1 MIKLKNLMNESFG
14 IGELPS
20 SKLMKMKVSFKD
32 MLDSVNESV
41 EPQIKKIAEL
51 TGVAIDDVEKY
62 VSSRALN
69 ITKLLQYIKD
79 EKQVAI
85 RGFEKAV
92 RNDKTQDAY
101 FIKMFNE
108 SDNEESIGSNY
119 QIGSKVEVVLS
130 NQILDFLQQRNL
142 ITGGNAQLIHK
153 ELTAFIKNNLN
164 ADVTEGNQIKV
175 GTIVRYKKGDGFS
188 SGKIKSISLDK
199 ADIHNGDGSTTTL
212 PLKDLEYV
220 ESWNN

>member
-1 MIKLKNLMNESFG
+1 MIKLKNILTESYG
-14 IGELPS
+14 LGELPS
-20 SKLMKMKVSFKD
+20 SKLMKMKVSAKD
-32 MLDSVNESV
+32 MLDSVN
-41 EPQIKKIAEL
+41 PKNEL
-51 TGVAIDDVEKY
+51 REED
-62 VSSRALN
+62 
-69 ITKLLQYIKD
+69 
-79 EKQVAI
+79 
-85 RGFEKAV
+85 
-92 RNDKTQDAY
+92 
-101 FIKMFNE
+101 
-108 SDNEESIGSNY
+108 EES
-119 QIGSKVEVVLS
+119 IGSKVEVVLS

-142 ITGGNAQLIHK
+142 ITGGNAQLVHK

-164 ADVTEGNQIKV
+164 ADLTEGNQIKV

>member
-1 MIKLKNLMNESFG
+1 MIKLKNILTESYG
-14 IGELPS
+14 LGELPS
-20 SKLMKMKVSFKD
+20 SKLMKMKVSAKD
-32 MLDSVNESV
+32 MLDSVNPKNELREEDKES
-41 EPQIKKIAEL
+41 
-51 TGVAIDDVEKY
+51 
-62 VSSRALN
+62 
-69 ITKLLQYIKD
+69 
-79 EKQVAI
+79 
-85 RGFEKAV
+85 
-92 RNDKTQDAY
+92 
-101 FIKMFNE
+101 
-108 SDNEESIGSNY
+108 
-119 QIGSKVEVVLS
+119 IGSKVEVVLS

-142 ITGGNAQLIHK
+142 ITGGNAQLVHK

-164 ADVTEGNQIKV
+164 ADLTEGNQIKV

>member
-1 MIKLKNLMNESFG
+1 MGTEMIKLKNILTESYG
-14 IGELPS
+14 LGELPS
-20 SKLMKMKVSFKD
+20 SKLMKMKVSAKD
-32 MLDSVNESV
+32 MLDSVNPKNELRKEDKES
-41 EPQIKKIAEL
+41 
-51 TGVAIDDVEKY
+51 
-62 VSSRALN
+62 
-69 ITKLLQYIKD
+69 
-79 EKQVAI
+79 
-85 RGFEKAV
+85 
-92 RNDKTQDAY
+92 
-101 FIKMFNE
+101 
-108 SDNEESIGSNY
+108 
-119 QIGSKVEVVLS
+119 IGSKVEVVLS

-153 ELTAFIKNNLN
+153 ELTAFIYDILPIAKNNLN
-164 ADVTEGNQIKV
+164 ADLTDGNQIKV

>member
-1 MIKLKNLMNESFG
+1 MIKLKNILTESYG

-20 SKLMKMKVSFKD
+20 SKLMKMKVSAKD
-32 MLDSVNESV
+32 MLDSVNPKNELQ
-41 EPQIKKIAEL
+41 EEDNQI
-51 TGVAIDDVEKY
+51 
-62 VSSRALN
+62 
-69 ITKLLQYIKD
+69 
-79 EKQVAI
+79 
-85 RGFEKAV
+85 
-92 RNDKTQDAY
+92 
-101 FIKMFNE
+101 
-108 SDNEESIGSNY
+108 
-119 QIGSKVEVVLS
+119 IGSKVEVVLS

-164 ADVTEGNQIKV
+164 ADMTEGNQIKV
-175 GTIVRYKKGDGFS
+175 GTIVRYKKSDGFS

>member
-1 MIKLKNLMNESFG
+1 MIKLKNILTESYG
-14 IGELPS
+14 LGELPS
-20 SKLMKMKVSFKD
+20 SKLMKMKVSAKD
-32 MLDSVNESV
+32 MLDSVNPKNELRKEDKES
-41 EPQIKKIAEL
+41 
-51 TGVAIDDVEKY
+51 
-62 VSSRALN
+62 
-69 ITKLLQYIKD
+69 
-79 EKQVAI
+79 
-85 RGFEKAV
+85 
-92 RNDKTQDAY
+92 
-101 FIKMFNE
+101 
-108 SDNEESIGSNY
+108 
-119 QIGSKVEVVLS
+119 IGSKVEVVLS

-142 ITGGNAQLIHK
+142 ITGGNAQLVHK

-164 ADVTEGNQIKV
+164 ADLTEGNQIKV

>member
-1 MIKLKNLMNESFG
+1 MGTKMIKLKNLMNESYG
-14 IGELPS
+14 LGELPS
-20 SKLMKMKVSFKD
+20 SKLMKMKVSAKD
-32 MLDSVNESV
+32 MLDSVN
-41 EPQIKKIAEL
+41 PKNEL
-51 TGVAIDDVEKY
+51 REED
-62 VSSRALN
+62 
-69 ITKLLQYIKD
+69 
-79 EKQVAI
+79 
-85 RGFEKAV
+85 
-92 RNDKTQDAY
+92 
-101 FIKMFNE
+101 NE
-108 SDNEESIGSNY
+108 S
-119 QIGSKVEVVLS
+119 IGSKVEVVLS

-142 ITGGNAQLIHK
+142 ITGGNAQLVHK

-164 ADVTEGNQIKV
+164 ADLTEGNQIKV

>member
-1 MIKLKNLMNESFG
+1 MIKLKNLMNESYG
-14 IGELPS
+14 LGELPS
-20 SKLMKMKVSFKD
+20 SKLMKMKVSAKD
-32 MLDSVNESV
+32 MLDSVNPKNELR
-41 EPQIKKIAEL
+41 EEDNQI
-51 TGVAIDDVEKY
+51 
-62 VSSRALN
+62 
-69 ITKLLQYIKD
+69 
-79 EKQVAI
+79 
-85 RGFEKAV
+85 
-92 RNDKTQDAY
+92 
-101 FIKMFNE
+101 
-108 SDNEESIGSNY
+108 
-119 QIGSKVEVVLS
+119 IGSKVEVVLS

-164 ADVTEGNQIKV
+164 ADMTEGNQIKV

>member
-1 MIKLKNLMNESFG
+1 MATKMIKLKNILTESYG
-14 IGELPS
+14 LGELPS
-20 SKLMKMKVSFKD
+20 SKLMKMKVSAKD
-32 MLDSVNESV
+32 MLDSVN
-41 EPQIKKIAEL
+41 PKNEL
-51 TGVAIDDVEKY
+51 REED
-62 VSSRALN
+62 
-69 ITKLLQYIKD
+69 
-79 EKQVAI
+79 
-85 RGFEKAV
+85 
-92 RNDKTQDAY
+92 
-101 FIKMFNE
+101 
-108 SDNEESIGSNY
+108 EES
-119 QIGSKVEVVLS
+119 IGSKVEVVLS

>member
-1 MIKLKNLMNESFG
+1 MIKLKNILTESYG
-14 IGELPS
+14 LGELPS
-20 SKLMKMKVSFKD
+20 SKLMKMKVSAKD
-32 MLDSVNESV
+32 MLDSVNPKNELR
-41 EPQIKKIAEL
+41 EEDNQI
-51 TGVAIDDVEKY
+51 
-62 VSSRALN
+62 
-69 ITKLLQYIKD
+69 
-79 EKQVAI
+79 
-85 RGFEKAV
+85 
-92 RNDKTQDAY
+92 
-101 FIKMFNE
+101 
-108 SDNEESIGSNY
+108 
-119 QIGSKVEVVLS
+119 IGSKVEVVLS

-164 ADVTEGNQIKV
+164 ANLTDGNQIKV

>member
-1 MIKLKNLMNESFG
+1 MIKLKNILTESYG
-14 IGELPS
+14 LGELPS
-20 SKLMKMKVSFKD
+20 SKLMKMKVSAKD
-32 MLDSVNESV
+32 MLDSVN
-41 EPQIKKIAEL
+41 PKNEL
-51 TGVAIDDVEKY
+51 REED
-62 VSSRALN
+62 
-69 ITKLLQYIKD
+69 
-79 EKQVAI
+79 
-85 RGFEKAV
+85 
-92 RNDKTQDAY
+92 
-101 FIKMFNE
+101 
-108 SDNEESIGSNY
+108 EES
-119 QIGSKVEVVLS
+119 IGSKVEVVLS

>member
-1 MIKLKNLMNESFG
+1 MGTKMIKLKNILTESYG
-14 IGELPS
+14 LGELPS
-20 SKLMKMKVSFKD
+20 SKLMKMKVSAKD
-32 MLDSVNESV
+32 MLDSVNPKNELREEDKES
-41 EPQIKKIAEL
+41 
-51 TGVAIDDVEKY
+51 
-62 VSSRALN
+62 
-69 ITKLLQYIKD
+69 
-79 EKQVAI
+79 
-85 RGFEKAV
+85 
-92 RNDKTQDAY
+92 
-101 FIKMFNE
+101 
-108 SDNEESIGSNY
+108 
-119 QIGSKVEVVLS
+119 IGSKVEVVLS

-142 ITGGNAQLIHK
+142 ITGGNAQLVHK

-164 ADVTEGNQIKV
+164 ADLTEGNQIKV